1 MSTAPAPRIPT
12 PRIFDAE
19 HRTLT
24 FGLLLGI
31 TLFAFEALAVVTIA
45 PRFSAE
51 LGGTHL
57 YGWVFSGLLLTSLF
71 GTVLGGQL
79 ADSRG
84 PGRVILLGL
93 IVFGLGLLVAAAAPG
108 MPVLIAGRLLQGL
121 GGGALITALYAVVN
135 LAYSDRLR
143 PSLFAAM
150 SSAWVVPGLVGP
162 LLAGLIAEAVGWR
175 AVFWLLLPLLAVVA
189 LLTVP
194 AFGRFAV
201 PVAVPGAPQ
210 GPSRLPQALGL
221 ALGTGAF
228 LAGLTLAS
236 WWGMLLS
243 AAGGPLA
250 FWSLRKLTPA
260 GTLSFRRG
268 LPAVVASRGLFYAAF
283 GGVEAFL
290 AFMLTRVH
298 GYSEALTGVAIA
310 TGALSWALGSFV
322 QARLDR
328 RGAGAVQRAR
338 RIRSGTLLLS
348 VGLSVQL
355 VALFAP
361 FYSLPIS
368 MLGWAVAGLGMG
380 LAHATASVL
389 AFSYAPEGQGGAV
402 SASLQLADQ
411 FTSALSTGIGGA
423 LLALATRLSLPERSG
438 VAWAFLFCL
447 LLIAAAVWVSGRLSA
462 AAVVGGQAVTAS
474 GGR

>member
-1 MSTAPAPRIPT
+1 MTTTPA

-24 FGLLLGI
+24 FGLLLGV

-45 PRFSAE
+45 PRFAAE

-71 GTVLGGQL
+71 GTVLGGQV
-79 ADSRG
+79 ADDRG

-93 IVFGLGLLVAAAAPG
+93 MVFGLGLLVAAAAPS
-108 MPVLIAGRLLQGL
+108 MPALIVGRLLQGL

-150 SSAWVVPGLVGP
+150 SSAWVVPGLIGP
-162 LLAGLIAEAVGWR
+162 LLAGLVAEVVGWR
-175 AVFWLLLPLLAVVA
+175 AVFWGLLPLLVVVA

-194 AFGRFAV
+194 AFGRFS
-201 PVAVPGAPQ
+201 APSAPKEPK
-210 GPSRLPQALGL
+210 PSRLPQAFGL
-221 ALGTGAF
+221 ALGTGMF

-236 WWGMLLS
+236 WWGVLLS
-243 AAGGPLA
+243 GVGGPLA
-250 FWSLRKLTPA
+250 FSSLRKLTPV

-283 GGVEAFL
+283 SGVEAFL

-298 GYSEALTGVAIA
+298 SYSEALTGVAIA

-322 QARLDR
+322 QARHDR
-328 RGAGAVQRAR
+328 RGGDAAQRSR
-338 RIRSGTLLLS
+338 RIWFGTLLLS
-348 VGLSVQL
+348 AGLCVQL

-361 FYSLPIS
+361 IYSLPIS
-368 MLGWAVAGLGMG
+368 MLGWAVAGLGIG

-389 AFSYAPEGQGGAV
+389 AFAYTPEGQGGAV

-423 LLALATRLSLPERSG
+423 LLAFATRLGLPERNG

-447 LLIAAAVWVSGRLSA
+447 LLIAVAVWASGRLSA
-462 AAVVGGQAVTAS
+462 AHVGGRAVAAPQ
-474 GGR
+474 GR